1 MLDKPYMVDWA
12 ITMKCNLNCQHCRG
26 MTPNELSTEETLK
39 VAQEIV
45 ELDPGWIIIEGGEP
59 LMRDGIWE
67 ILKVLQG
74 LDVNLITNG
83 TLITSDSLNIK
94 RLKDLGVKVML
105 SLDSPYPEVYERIR
119 TGAKF
124 KEVVH
129 NGEKLANQGILHS
142 INLTLS
148 KHNYK
153 DLPKMFS
160 LAHSI
165 GAEMINI
172 LGLKP
177 CEKYETQ
184 LLSKEEYKTAILSA
198 CESANNGVGFFFDEP
213 FFYACLEEWNINPPK
228 PSKQSKILTS
238 ETSSCIFGEYMFI
251 EPNGDIKPC
260 TFAPYVVGNA
270 KEGIAKVW
278 DSMKNS
284 DFLAKIRNPETRTGA
299 CRTCKYLYKC
309 KGCRSRAYALTDDW
323 FASDPACPLSNV

>member
-1 MLDKPYMVDWA
+1 MSDKPYMIDWA
-12 ITMKCNLNCQHCRG
+12 VTMKCNLNCQHCRG
-26 MTPNELSTEETLK
+26 MTPDELSTQEALK

-45 ELDPGWIIIEGGEP
+45 KLNPGWIIIEGGEP
-59 LMRDGIWE
+59 LLRDGIWK

-83 TLITSDSLNIK
+83 TLINSENIE

-124 KEVVH
+124 YEVLH
-129 NGEKLANQGILHS
+129 NGEKLATQGILHS

-148 KHNYK
+148 KHTYK
-153 DLPKMFS
+153 DLPEMFS
-160 LAHSI
+160 LAHSM

-177 CEKYETQ
+177 CEEYQNQ

-198 CESANNGVGFFFDEP
+198 CESANNGVSFFFDEP
-213 FFYACLEEWNINPPK
+213 FFYACLEEWNIDLPK

-238 ETSSCIFGEYMFI
+238 ITTSCIFGEYMFM

-270 KEGIAKVW
+270 KEEVAKVW

-284 DFLAKIRNPETRTGA
+284 DFLAKIKSPETRTGV
-299 CRTCKYLYKC
+299 CKTCKYLDKC
-309 KGCRSRAYALTDDW
+309 KGCRSRTYALTHDW
-323 FASDPACPLSNV
+323 FASDPACPLSNI